1 MRVEVAGGGSCLE
14 DLKGLAAELG
24 VAERV
29 TFLGEVRDI
38 PALLSRARMF
48 VQPSLSEGIPL
59 TVLEAMARG
68 LPVVATRVGGLP
80 EVVIDGETGLLVPA
94 ADPPALAEAV
104 LTLWRDPDAAGRMGD
119 AGRRR
124 AEERFDVRR
133 MVSQYEA
140 LYLEE
145 GNQGDRWL
153 DAGSKTASTT
163 PEPAEFS

>member
-1 MRVEVAGGGSCLE
+1 M
-14 DLKGLAAELG
+14 G

-68 LPVVATRVGGLP
+68 LPVVATGVGGLP

-104 LTLWRDPDAAGRMGD
+104 LTLWRDPDAAGAWVTPGD
-119 AGRRR
+119 GRRNASTSAGWSVSTRHRTWRKGTR
-124 AEERFDVRR
+124 AIVGSTPVRR
-133 MVSQYEA
+133 RRVRRPSRP
-140 LYLEE
+140 
-145 GNQGDRWL
+145 NSHR
-153 DAGSKTASTT
+153 
-163 PEPAEFS
+163 